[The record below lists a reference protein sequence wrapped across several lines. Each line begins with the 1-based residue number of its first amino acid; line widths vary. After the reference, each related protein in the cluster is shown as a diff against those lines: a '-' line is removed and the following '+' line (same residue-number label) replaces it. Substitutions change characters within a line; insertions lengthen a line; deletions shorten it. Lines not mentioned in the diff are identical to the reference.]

1 MTSHEIRP
9 PRTTWDGFGFETRQ
23 VHVGDTDEHG
33 YNARVAP
40 IYLTAGYRFDS
51 LQNGW
56 DRFTGEDAGQIYSRN
71 LNPTHLVA
79 EQRIASLEG
88 GTGAIL
94 VGSGQAAIV
103 TTLLG
108 LAGSGDHIVSTATIY
123 GGTQSI
129 FARTFPRLGVET
141 SYVWDWT
148 DEAEWEAAIRPE
160 TKILFTETIPNPRND
175 IVDIAAVA
183 QVAARHGLPLV
194 VDNTVASPYL
204 TRPFEDGANIVIHSS
219 TKFLS
224 GHGAGLSGAIVDG
237 GNFDWAGASRSYP
250 GITEPAVPGGAS
262 ILDKAGDRALE
273 VYLRTTIVNDM
284 GPALSPLNSFLLQQ
298 GIETLSLRM
307 DRHVDS
313 THTIAHWLAE
323 QPEVARVDYAGLA
336 GNPQYELAQRV
347 YKGKP
352 GSVFAVSLAGGL
364 PAAEVFY
371 DSLRLISRMTHIGDT
386 RSMILHPATTT
397 HVGFTPEHRAR
408 LGVDDGLLRLSIG
421 LETADDLIADLRQA
435 LDAVRDA
442 GL

>member
-9 PRTTWDGFGFETRQ
+9 SRTTWDGFGFETRQ

-183 QVAARHGLPLV
+183 RVAARHGLPLV

-336 GNPQYELAQRV
+336 GSPQYELAQRV

>member
-1 MTSHEIRP
+1 VTSHEIRP

-183 QVAARHGLPLV
+183 RVAARHGLPLV

-250 GITEPAVPGGAS
+250 GITEPAAPGGAS

-421 LETADDLIADLRQA
+421 LETTDDLIADLRQA
-435 LDAVRDA
+435 LDAVADA

>member
-183 QVAARHGLPLV
+183 RVAARHGLPLV

-421 LETADDLIADLRQA
+421 LETTDDLIADLRQA
-435 LDAVRDA
+435 LDAVADA